1 MATKNTIS
9 VVAVLRFMPPMSQ
22 PDDEERG
29 SQTQQSNEHLEL
41 SARSRP
47 RPSKD
52 VFVILPMWKIR
63 LHRMRLERVV
73 YCAHR
78 RHIDRHQARIST
90 DEVMLKRHIDDRSAN
105 GVFVRNLA
113 LFIRQ
118 RIDFGA
124 CPED

>member
-1 MATKNTIS
+1 MATRTMIS
-9 VVAVLRFMPPMSQ
+9 IVTGLRFMPPMSQ

-29 SQTQQSNEHLEL
+29 SQTQQSNEDLKL
-41 SARSRP
+41 PVRSRL
-47 RPSKD
+47 RQSKD
-52 VFVILPMWKIR
+52 VFVILSVWKIR

-78 RHIDRHQARIST
+78 RHIDRHQARVSA

-113 LFIRQ
+113 LFICQ